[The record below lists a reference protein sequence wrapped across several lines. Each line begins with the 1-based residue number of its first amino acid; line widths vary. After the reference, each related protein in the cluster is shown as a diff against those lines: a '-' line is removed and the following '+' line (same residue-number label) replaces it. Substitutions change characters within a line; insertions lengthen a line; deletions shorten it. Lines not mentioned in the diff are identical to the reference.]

1 MFIIHYLK
9 RARSFIY
16 ARESYY
22 ARNGSNRSHQQQP
35 PTAATNRSIYT
46 DENQITGREAT

>member
-22 ARNGSNRSHQQQP
+22 VMVA
-35 PTAATNRSIYT
+35 TAATNRSIYT
-46 DENQITGREAT
+46 DKNQITGREAT